1 MFVITTYKNGKT
13 RRHEFGTMDEAKRWA
28 AEFFRLTGIIV
39 GIEQDE
45 QRYADSVMED
55 CRTRLYAK

>member
-28 AEFFRLTGIIV
+28 AEFFRLTGVIV
-39 GIEQDE
+39 GIEQE
-45 QRYADSVMED
+45 
-55 CRTRLYAK
+55 